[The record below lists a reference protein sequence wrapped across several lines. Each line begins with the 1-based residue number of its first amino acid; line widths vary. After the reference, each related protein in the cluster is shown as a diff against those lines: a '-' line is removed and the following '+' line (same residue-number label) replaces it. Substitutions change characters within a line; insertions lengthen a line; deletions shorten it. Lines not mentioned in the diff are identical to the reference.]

1 MTTNR
6 VISLCRAAWLDQY
19 TGQTMINNGIRSK
32 TTYRRYL
39 YLLTTMALVPA
50 FVGIYWLS
58 FWLRFEGQLDD
69 EELAC
74 FGATVGW
81 IVTLKLGW
89 FVGLRVCRGWSR
101 SVTFYDLAVLLRAAT
116 GGLLTMVMI
125 QYLLSP
131 LPMIPRS
138 VFLLDWGTT
147 IVVLGGARSLLRG
160 VREMR
165 WSLFS
170 SPDQVRVLIAGAG
183 DMGVSTLRMI
193 RRIGQPH
200 YRVVGFLGGSPAH
213 VGTRVEGIPVIG
225 VCEHASRLVARYAI
239 RQILVAQG
247 DLAGA
252 QLRKLVDDVRRS
264 ACEVRVLPN
273 YRQLIEGSVTVQPRA
288 VSIEDLLQRE
298 PVRLAIED
306 IRQWIDGRVIMVTGS
321 AGSIGSEICRQ
332 LLQFA
337 PQRIVA
343 VDRAETAQFFLERE
357 LHSPE
362 SEHQIDFCIADV
374 LDELRMR
381 QVFMQ
386 YRPAVIFHAAAY
398 KHVPLMEHHPQEA
411 VRNIVTA
418 TRQLAD
424 LATDFHTDSFVMI
437 STDKA
442 VNPTSMMGACK
453 RVAEL
458 YVQSLAGRSATRFVT
473 VRFGNV
479 LDSAGSVVQLFRQQI
494 AAGGPVTVTDPE
506 MRRYFMTIPE
516 ASRLV
521 IQAGA
526 IGQSGQI
533 LLLDMGEPVRIV
545 DLAADMIRLSG
556 LRVGEDI
563 AIQFT
568 GLRPGEKLYEELH
581 VPGER
586 LLPTCHPKIIVAD
599 HRPARVDD
607 IGGAIAELE
616 RLGREAPEAIVDELQ
631 QVVYGY
637 RREGQRPA
645 PKRLA
650 AA

>member
-1 MTTNR
+1 
-6 VISLCRAAWLDQY
+6 
-19 TGQTMINNGIRSK
+19 MIRSGIRSK
-32 TTYRRYL
+32 TDYRRYL
-39 YLLTTMALVPA
+39 YLLTTTALLPT

-58 FWLRFEGQLDD
+58 FWLRFEGQLDSD
-69 EELAC
+69 EMAC
-74 FGATVGW
+74 FGATAGW
-81 IVTLKLGW
+81 IVAVKLAW
-89 FVGLRVCRGWSR
+89 FVGLRACRGWSR
-101 SVTFYDLAVLLRAAT
+101 SVTFYDLVVLLRAAT
-116 GGLLTMVMI
+116 GALLTMMMI
-125 QYLLSP
+125 QYLLGP
-131 LPMIPRS
+131 APTIPRS
-138 VFLLDWGTT
+138 VFLLDWGATV
-147 IVVLGGARSLLRG
+147 VVLGGARSLVRG

-170 SPDQVRVLIAGAG
+170 PADEVRVLIAGAG

-193 RRIGQPH
+193 RRIDQPH
-200 YRVVGFLGGSPAH
+200 YRVVGFLGSGPAN
-213 VGTRVEGIPVIG
+213 VGTRIEGVPVIG
-225 VCEHASRLVARYAI
+225 LCEHASRLVDRYAI
-239 RQILVAQG
+239 RQILVSQG
-247 DLAGA
+247 DLAGP
-252 QLRKLVDDVRRS
+252 QLRKLVDDARHS
-264 ACEVRVLPN
+264 GCEVRVLPN
-273 YRQLIEGSVTVQPRA
+273 FKQLIEGSVTVQPRA

-298 PVRLAIED
+298 PVRLAID
-306 IRQWIDGRVIMVTGS
+306 GIRQWIDGRVILVTGS

-337 PQRIVA
+337 PKRIVA

-357 LHSPE
+357 LRPMAGE
-362 SEHQIDFCIADV
+362 KQIDFCIADV

-381 QVFMQ
+381 QVLMQ
-386 YRPAVIFHAAAY
+386 CRPHVIFHAAAY
-398 KHVPLMEHHPQEA
+398 KHVPLMEQHPQEA
-411 VRNIVTA
+411 VKNIVTA

-424 LATDFHTDSFVMI
+424 LAMEFHADSFVMI

-458 YVQSLAGRSATRFVT
+458 YVQSLAGHCSTRFVT

-494 AAGGPVTVTDPE
+494 AAGGPVTVTDPD

-556 LRVGEDI
+556 LRVKEDI
-563 AIQFT
+563 AIEFT

-581 VPGER
+581 IPGEQ

-599 HRPARVDD
+599 HKPAQVED
-607 IGGAIAELE
+607 IRSAIAELE
-616 RLGREAPEAIVDELQ
+616 RLGRETPEAVVGQLQ
-631 QVVYGY
+631 QIVFGY
-637 RREGQRPA
+637 RPEGQPQQMSQE
-645 PKRLA
+645 LA